1 MILVTT
7 MFLADT
13 FVRLQRADL
22 GLSPDSLLTTRMTL
36 PPAHPVGAP
45 TTRFFDDVVD
55 AVAQAPGVLGVGAIT
70 QLPLS
75 GAMLGSTF
83 IQSPGPS
90 ERRIDGDLR
99 GVTTGYFGAAGMR
112 LVRGRGFGDQDAAAA
127 PSVAIVDETFARRL
141 RPDGD
146 VIGQRIRWF
155 RRPDDDIEIVGVV
168 QAVRHRAVAEPPRE
182 TVYRP
187 HAQYPRGSMYL
198 TVRTEADAAATT
210 AAVRAAVASIDP
222 AQPLADVA
230 TMEERVA
237 RSMSRARTSVML
249 AASLA
254 GLALTLAVVGLY
266 GVLSFGVAQR
276 RREFGVRMTLGATPA
291 GIRLLVLREG
301 LVLTG
306 SGTLLGLAG
315 GSAIL
320 QTIDSLLFGTSA
332 AAVGPYLLA
341 VAVVLACSTA
351 AFWLP
356 ARRASG
362 ADPMVALRAE

>member
-1 MILVTT
+1 
-7 MFLADT
+7 
-13 FVRLQRADL
+13 
-22 GLSPDSLLTTRMTL
+22 
-36 PPAHPVGAP
+36 
-45 TTRFFDDVVD
+45 
-55 AVAQAPGVLGVGAIT
+55 
-70 QLPLS
+70 
-75 GAMLGSTF
+75 
-83 IQSPGPS
+83 
-90 ERRIDGDLR
+90 
-99 GVTTGYFGAAGMR
+99 
-112 LVRGRGFGDQDAAAA
+112 
-127 PSVAIVDETFARRL
+127 
-141 RPDGD
+141 
-146 VIGQRIRWF
+146 
-155 RRPDDDIEIVGVV
+155 
-168 QAVRHRAVAEPPRE
+168 
-182 TVYRP
+182 
-187 HAQYPRGSMYL
+187 
-198 TVRTEADAAATT
+198 
-210 AAVRAAVASIDP
+210 
-222 AQPLADVA
+222 
-230 TMEERVA
+230 
-237 RSMSRARTSVML
+237 ML

-332 AAVGPYLLA
+332 TAIGPYLLA